1 MSLRFKVGEIA
12 ILIATHGK
20 GWDDISIPCEV
31 EVIQVG
37 PILAFSEV
45 EPDTLAA
52 ADSDY
57 RIRLPD
63 GSTGLVLDKH
73 LRKRPQPGIPESVRS
88 WFEVKQGEPA

>member
-12 ILIATHGK
+12 ILVGTHGK
-20 GWDDISIPCEV
+20 GWEGVNIPCEV

-37 PILAFSEV
+37 PFPALSEI

-52 ADSDY
+52 LDSDY
-57 RIRLPD
+57 RIKLQD
-63 GSTGLVLDKH
+63 GSTGVVLDKH